1 MLSVNSTDRQ
11 IKHTSVMKKS
21 NECWWTCVNQGSKT
35 SPKWEGI
42 GVILLSVLLVQKK
55 RKNSHFMVS
64 LYKALLQFL
73 RATTIRET
81 VFPASDNYLRN
92 RFPWLMVLDKLF
104 EVFEGFI
111 VSVFKSIMFWFSKR
125 FWWLS
130 NYLFFGFAF
139 FFLTNYW

>member
-1 MLSVNSTDRQ
+1 MGRDRC
-11 IKHTSVMKKS
+11 HSAEGFV
-21 NECWWTCVNQGSKT
+21 
-35 SPKWEGI
+35 SP
-42 GVILLSVLLVQKK
+42 KK
-55 RKNSHFMVS
+55 RKNSHFVVS
-64 LYKALLQFL
+64 FYKALLQFL

-139 FFLTNYW
+139 FFLTNY